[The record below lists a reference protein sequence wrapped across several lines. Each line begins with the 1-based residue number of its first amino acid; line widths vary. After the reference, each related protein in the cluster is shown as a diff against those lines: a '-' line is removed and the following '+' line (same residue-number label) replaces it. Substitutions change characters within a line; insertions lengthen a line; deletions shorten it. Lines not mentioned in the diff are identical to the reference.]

1 MKNLSLS
8 ERKKKILQIVVDD
21 YINTAVPVSSKSIT
35 ENYMNEISSATVR
48 SELSALEELGYLCQL
63 HTSSGRVPS
72 PLAYKF
78 YVEELMQKHELSD
91 KEIEYINKVFNKKTD
106 DLEYIIKNV
115 AKVISELTNYT
126 SVAIASVHSGE
137 IINNIGLFKYKEG
150 QSLLLILTNIR
161 LLRDNIINIPSD
173 MTTIE
178 IENASKVLNNLFA
191 GKELGQ
197 VNEIEEEVL
206 KEFNEYKEVFSGVM
220 DALKEYKNINKNEV
234 LLEGED
240 RIFSQPEYADI
251 DKVKN
256 FLSIVTS
263 KEKVANLLK
272 ENGNGIEINV
282 KIGNESGEE
291 IPKDCSLVTATYSVG
306 GVNLGKYGVFGP
318 IRMDYQKVITVL
330 ENVGKI
336 LENIINNK

>member
-1 MKNLSLS
+1 MNLS

-35 ENYMNEISSATVR
+35 DNYMTDISSATVR
-48 SELSALEELGYLCQL
+48 SELSALEELGFLCQL

-78 YVEELMQKHELSD
+78 YVEELMQKHDLSE
-91 KEIEYINKVFNKKTD
+91 KEIEYIQNTFNKKTD

-115 AKVISELTNYT
+115 TKVISDLTNYT
-126 SVAIASVHSGE
+126 SVAITNFQTGE
-137 IINNIGLFKYKEG
+137 IIKNIGLFKYREG

-161 LLRDNIINIPSD
+161 LLRDNIIDIPID
-173 MTTIE
+173 MTTSE
-178 IENASKVLNNLFA
+178 IENASKVLNKLFE

-197 VNEIEEEVL
+197 ISEIEEEVL
-206 KEFNEYKEVFSGVM
+206 REFKEYKEVFGSVM
-220 DALKEYKNINKNEV
+220 EALKEYNFARKGEV
-234 LLEGED
+234 MLEGED
-240 RIFSQPEYADI
+240 KIFSQPEYTDVER
-251 DKVKN
+251 VKN

-263 KEKVANLLK
+263 KEKVANILK
-272 ENGNGIEINV
+272 ENGNDIEINV
-282 KIGNESGEE
+282 KIGNESGED

-306 GVNLGKYGVFGP
+306 GVKLGKYGVFGP